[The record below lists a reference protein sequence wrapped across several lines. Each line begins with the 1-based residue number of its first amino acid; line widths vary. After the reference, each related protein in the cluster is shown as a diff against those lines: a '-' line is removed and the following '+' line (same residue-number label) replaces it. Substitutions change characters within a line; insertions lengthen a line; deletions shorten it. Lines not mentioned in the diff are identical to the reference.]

1 MSTANEETVEFW
13 RGHVE
18 GYAASGQTR
27 EGYCTTH
34 GIKLYRLIYWRKKF
48 NRPHIEKTAERS
60 DWIPIKISEE
70 EPCGIELKVGK
81 IQIAVNVG
89 FNPTLLRE
97 VLRVLTA

>member
-1 MSTANEETVEFW
+1 MSTASEETVEFW

-34 GIKLYRLIYWRKKF
+34 GIKLCRLIYWRNKF
-48 NRPHIEKTAERS
+48 KQLHIEKATERS
-60 DWIPIKISEE
+60 GWIPVKISEE

-81 IQIAVNVG
+81 VRIAVNAG